1 MKATDKLLLQCAL
14 TGLALFPGFGQ
25 ARCQTQ
31 PNEPDMHPQ
40 ATEETGTIHGIVKS
54 GNMPIPGAAVTIS
67 AGSSAKTISTWTD
80 VDGSF
85 SVTVPSYGSYTV
97 RVQMV
102 AFAVGTQQVAID
114 AAHTS
119 VPANF
124 ELTLLSRT
132 REVISSTETSSRSRS
147 ASARIPEPFRATEH
161 GCSGCRQ
168 RASGCCPLWHAGSW
182 N

>member
-1 MKATDKLLLQCAL
+1 MKATDKLLLQCVL

-31 PNEPDMHPQ
+31 PSEPDIMHPQ

-97 RVQMV
+97 HVQMV
-102 AFAVGTQQVAID
+102 AFAIGTQQVAID

-119 VPANF
+119 VPC
-124 ELTLLSRT
+124 EL
-132 REVISSTETSSRSRS
+132 
-147 ASARIPEPFRATEH
+147 
-161 GCSGCRQ
+161 
-168 RASGCCPLWHAGSW
+168 
-182 N
+182 